1 MFSKL
6 IVLIIKKEIVL
17 ISNLKKKGIEA
28 RQHFYPLNRM
38 DPFKSFCKGKYPES
52 NEVALKSIC
61 LPSSPFLTKNEL
73 KYVTTTFLNEVNKL
87 NS

>member
-1 MFSKL
+1 MEW
-6 IVLIIKKEIVL
+6 I
-17 ISNLKKKGIEA
+17 NLKV
-28 RQHFYPLNRM
+28 
-38 DPFKSFCKGKYPES
+38 CKGKYPES